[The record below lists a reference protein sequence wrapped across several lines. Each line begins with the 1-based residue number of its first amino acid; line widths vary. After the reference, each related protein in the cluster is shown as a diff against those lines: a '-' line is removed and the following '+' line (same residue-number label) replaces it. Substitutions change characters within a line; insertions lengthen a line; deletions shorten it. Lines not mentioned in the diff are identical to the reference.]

1 MMEVKRMAAEASIKY
16 IKDGMTVGLGSGST
30 VNFMLEKLAERIK
43 EGLTIK
49 GIPSSL
55 KTERFAKQL
64 GIPLTDFSNTTKID
78 IAIDGADE
86 VDPNL
91 HLLKGG
97 GGSLVREKIVDQ
109 AADRLIIIVDSSK
122 TVSKL
127 GDSPL
132 PVEVLPFGFEV
143 TTEQIAAFGCTP
155 VLRKRDGQPFVS
167 DNGNYIVDCKFASIE
182 DPQALHEKLKHI
194 TGVVETGLF
203 PQMAHNV
210 IIAREGRIDILER

>member
-1 MMEVKRMAAEASIKY
+1 MEDKQMAAEASIQY

-127 GDSPL
+127 GDSPSQL
-132 PVEVLPFGFEV
+132 KYCHLG
-143 TTEQIAAFGCTP
+143 
-155 VLRKRDGQPFVS
+155 LR
-167 DNGNYIVDCKFASIE
+167 
-182 DPQALHEKLKHI
+182 
-194 TGVVETGLF
+194 
-203 PQMAHNV
+203 
-210 IIAREGRIDILER
+210 